1 MAERILGTS
10 RGRRRPPPSTSRVRN
25 AVGGR
30 GRVLCS
36 TVRGSGDRAGP
47 PGRADRRWI
56 HDAYLG
62 ELVRRVVLDSTR
74 DRLLS
79 ILTELQTTAGVDGL
93 ILGGTEL
100 SLILTEPVYEGVPV
114 LNAAAIH
121 VAEAVGWL
129 RGGEAPGP
137 NG

>member
-1 MAERILGTS
+1 M
-10 RGRRRPPPSTSRVRN
+10 
-25 AVGGR
+25 
-30 GRVLCS
+30 
-36 TVRGSGDRAGP
+36 
-47 PGRADRRWI
+47 
-56 HDAYLG
+56 
-62 ELVRRVVLDSTR
+62 VLDSTR